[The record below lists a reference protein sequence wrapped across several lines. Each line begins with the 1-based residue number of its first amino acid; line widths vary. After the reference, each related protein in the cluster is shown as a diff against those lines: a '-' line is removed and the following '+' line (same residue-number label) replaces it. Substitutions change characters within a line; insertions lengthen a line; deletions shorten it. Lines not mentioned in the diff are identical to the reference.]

1 MKTKDVVWTIAGS
14 DPFGAAGLQADLK
27 VAQAFGL
34 HACSLVSAVTAQN
47 SQTFVSLGKV
57 DTSGLEAQWQSLM
70 EVASPAA
77 IKIGLLGD
85 GETCA
90 WLGKKLRDL
99 DDSVTRV
106 CDPVLGSS
114 ASGAFERAE
123 LSQAYWEH
131 VFPHVHLIT
140 PNLPE
145 AESLLNMKLTEE
157 SDVIRAAEQFMQRG
171 LKAVLIKGGHVAG
184 DVVKDLYADREGM
197 FWLLGGRVS
206 GDFRGTG
213 CALSQ
218 AIACLSTLGHDLR
231 SSAVAARAYVT
242 QAMNEGY
249 QVGEGPRLLGHSD
262 WPPRNKVEGFPRVA
276 PLGTVECDPFPKIDA
291 PGFYPIVDRA
301 AKLDDL
307 ISAGVPTCQI
317 RVKDLEGAVLI
328 DEITTAVR
336 KCTNTST
343 RLFVNDYWRLA
354 IELKAYGVH
363 LGQEDLAEA
372 DLPAIQRAGL
382 KLGISTHSYEEAA
395 RAHFYRP
402 SYVALGPI
410 FPTTCKSMR
419 FGPQGI
425 PRIKEWT
432 NLLPYPI
439 VAIGGIGI
447 AHAASVQA
455 AGALGIAVISDL
467 ENAQSRKKRIQEWM
481 VKSEL
486 NLDS

>member
-1 MKTKDVVWTIAGS
+1 
-14 DPFGAAGLQADLK
+14 
-27 VAQAFGL
+27 
-34 HACSLVSAVTAQN
+34 LV
-47 SQTFVSLGKV
+47 
-57 DTSGLEAQWQSLM
+57 
-70 EVASPAA
+70 
-77 IKIGLLGD
+77 
-85 GETCA
+85 
-90 WLGKKLRDL
+90 
-99 DDSVTRV
+99 
-106 CDPVLGSS
+106 
-114 ASGAFERAE
+114 
-123 LSQAYWEH
+123 
-131 VFPHVHLIT
+131 T

-145 AESLLNMKLTEE
+145 AERLLNMKLTEE
-157 SDVIRAAEQFMQRG
+157 SDVVRAAEQFMRRG
-171 LKAVLIKGGHVAG
+171 LKAVLIKGGHIAG
-184 DVVKDLYADREGM
+184 DVVKDLYADRDGM
-197 FWLLGGRVS
+197 FWLIGGRVS
-206 GDFRGTG
+206 GNFRGTG
-213 CALSQ
+213 CTLSQ
-218 AIACLSTLGHDLR
+218 AIACLSALGHDLR

-242 QAMNEGY
+242 QAMREDY
-249 QVGEGPRLLGHSD
+249 QVGEGPMLLGQPI
-262 WPPRNKVEGFPRVA
+262 WPLNDKTSSFPQVA
-276 PLGTVECDPFPKIDA
+276 PLGAAECDPFPKMDA

-301 AKLDDL
+301 AKLDDF
-307 ISAGVPTCQI
+307 IAAGVPTCQI
-317 RVKDLEGAVLI
+317 RIKDLDGAELI
-328 DEITTAVR
+328 DEITKAVR
-336 KCTNTST
+336 KCANTST

-363 LGQEDLAEA
+363 LGQEDLEVA
-372 DLPAIQRAGL
+372 DLQAIQRAGL

-447 AHAASVQA
+447 AHAASVRA

-486 NLDS
+486 NLNS